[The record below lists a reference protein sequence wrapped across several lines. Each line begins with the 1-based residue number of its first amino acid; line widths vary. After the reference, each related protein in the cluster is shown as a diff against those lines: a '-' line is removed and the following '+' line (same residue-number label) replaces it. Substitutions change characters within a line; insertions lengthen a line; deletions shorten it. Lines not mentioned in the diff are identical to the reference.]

1 MDNRQFIQLLEKYR
15 LGMATEEESRF
26 IEFYYDLFEMEPGLE
41 SGQNPEEIEQLK
53 EEIRKRAWAKIH
65 DEEAGTGKLKRL
77 FARPARVAA
86 AIIAIIVTGFMVFM
100 MSNRRSAHESIL
112 ANNAQPQNK
121 NDILPGGN
129 KAILTLANGQKIILD
144 SVSSGGLVRQKDVDV
159 RKQNSG
165 ELVYQIAGLSAKGG
179 DLQLNYNTITIP
191 MGGEFK
197 VILSDGT
204 KVWLNAG
211 SSLHYPVAF
220 VGNAR
225 RVSLSGE
232 AYFEVAKQAGKS
244 FVVEAGDAEI
254 QVLGTHFNVNAYG
267 DENAVRTTLAE
278 GAVKVSKAG
287 ESRLLKPGEQA
298 SLYKQTGEIKVSDAD
313 VELAIAW
320 TNDLFHFDN
329 TNIELIMREVSRW
342 YDVEVVY
349 ATRDLGKKNFSGI
362 MSRYADVASLLQRL
376 ELTGVIHFKV
386 EGKKI
391 TVMD

>member
-1 MDNRQFIQLLEKYR
+1 M
-15 LGMATEEESRF
+15 GMATEEECKF
-26 IEFYYDLFEMEPGLE
+26 IELYYDLFEMEPGLE
-41 SGQNPEEIEQLK
+41 SWQNPEEIEQLK
-53 EEIRKRAWAKIH
+53 EEVRKRAWAKIH
-65 DEEAGTGKLKRL
+65 DEEARAGKLKKL
-77 FARPARVAA
+77 FTRPARVAA
-86 AIIAIIVTGFMVFM
+86 AVIAIIATGFMVFV
-100 MSNRRSAHESIL
+100 MSNRRSAHEVIL

-144 SVSSGGLVRQKDVDV
+144 SVSSGGLVRQEDVDV
-159 RKQNSG
+159 RKQSSG
-165 ELVYQIAGLSAKGG
+165 ELVYQAACLSAKGG

-278 GAVKVSKAG
+278 GIVKVSKAG

-342 YDVEVVY
+342 YNVEVVY

>member
-15 LGMATEEESRF
+15 LGMATEEECKF
-26 IEFYYDLFEMEPGLE
+26 IELYYDLFEMEPGLE
-41 SGQNPEEIEQLK
+41 SWQNPEEIEQLK
-53 EEIRKRAWAKIH
+53 EEVRKRAWAKIH
-65 DEEAGTGKLKRL
+65 DEEARAGKLKKL
-77 FARPARVAA
+77 FTRPARVAA
-86 AIIAIIVTGFMVFM
+86 AVIAIIATGFMVFV
-100 MSNRRSAHESIL
+100 MSNRRSAHEVIL

-144 SVSSGGLVRQKDVDV
+144 SVSSGGLVRQEDVDV
-159 RKQNSG
+159 RKQSSG
-165 ELVYQIAGLSAKGG
+165 ELVYQAAGLSAKGG

-278 GAVKVSKAG
+278 GIVKVSKAG

-342 YDVEVVY
+342 YNVEVVY
-349 ATRDLGKKNFSGI
+349 ATRDLDKKNFSGI